1 MTHIGITSVQVSTI
15 SVGIIM
21 DGITMVLTAGVTEID
36 GEETTVLTIGVSEID
51 GEETMVLIIGVT
63 ILIGTRFKIIWDLDG
78 VLTTLTMEILE
89 IRMVII
95 SILMIATTTIE
106 EIKEGRLIIAIP
118 EELVQIQGMQLRGL
132 AVDGVPLQIAQ
143 LEGSVQKM
151 QTKVQR

>member
-21 DGITMVLTAGVTEID
+21 DGITMVLTTGVTEID
-36 GEETTVLTIGVSEID
+36 GEET
-51 GEETMVLIIGVT
+51 MALIIGVT

-78 VLTTLTMEILE
+78 VLTTLTTGILE
-89 IRMVII
+89 VRMAII
-95 SILMIATTTIE
+95 SILITATTTIE
-106 EIKEGRLIIAIP
+106 EIKEGQLIIATP
-118 EELVQIQGMQLRGL
+118 EESVQIQGMQLRGL

-151 QTKVQR
+151 QTKIQR